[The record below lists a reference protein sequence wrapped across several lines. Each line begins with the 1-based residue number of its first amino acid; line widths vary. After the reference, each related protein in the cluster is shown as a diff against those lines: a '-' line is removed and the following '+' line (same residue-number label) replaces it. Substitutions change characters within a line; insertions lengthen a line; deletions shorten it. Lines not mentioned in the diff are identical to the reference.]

1 MAQSTQKGKPKE
13 TWLLKIFLLVISLV
27 TLGFFLLLVIMS
39 YDISAAL
46 LGTPRSQPSFAG
58 ETPAISVLTAGQ
70 VSLSASLTPFQP
82 LPTETATLPASPT
95 RTSSPTVEV
104 TPTPT
109 ETYTP
114 QPSPTPWPPETASI
128 KNIFGYAQTLNLTC
142 ESRSAVDWARYFGVE
157 IAELEFFANLPRSDN
172 PNKGFVGDGDG
183 LPGRTPPESYGVHA
197 YPVAALLRAY
207 GLPAVDRTGMSMDE
221 IKKEVAAGQPVIV
234 WVITG
239 TVPGT
244 SYFYRALDGEE
255 VLVAPYEHTAIVI
268 AYDAGGVT
276 LLDGAVTYWR
286 SWEIFQ
292 RSFAALGNMAVIFHP
307 SGQ

>member
-1 MAQSTQKGKPKE
+1 MAQSAQKGKPTE
-13 TWLLKIFLLVISLV
+13 TWLLKILLLVVSLV
-27 TLGFFLLLVIMS
+27 LLGFFLLLAVIS
-39 YDISAAL
+39 YDIYAPL
-46 LGTPRSQPSFAG
+46 LGAPHPQSSASG
-58 ETPAISVLTAGQ
+58 ETSAVSVLIAGQ
-70 VSLSASLTPFQP
+70 VSLPASLTPFQP
-82 LPTETATLPASPT
+82 LPTGTATQPTSPT
-95 RTSSPTVEV
+95 PTSSPTVV
-104 TPTPT
+104 GTPTPSQT
-109 ETYTP
+109 HTP

-128 KNIFGYAQTLNLTC
+128 KNIIGYAQTLSLTC

-172 PNKGFVGDGDG
+172 PNKGFVGEGDG

-207 GLPAVDRTGMSMDE
+207 GLPAVDRAGMSIDE

-244 SYFYRALDGEE
+244 SYLYRAQDGEE

-276 LLDGAVTYWR
+276 VLDGAVTYWR

-292 RSFAALGNMAVIFHP
+292 RSFAALGNMAITFHP
-307 SGQ
+307 AGQ